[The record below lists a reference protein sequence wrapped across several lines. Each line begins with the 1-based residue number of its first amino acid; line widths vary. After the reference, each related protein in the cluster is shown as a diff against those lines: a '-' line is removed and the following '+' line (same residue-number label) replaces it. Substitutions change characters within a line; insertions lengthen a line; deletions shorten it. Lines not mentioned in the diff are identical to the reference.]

1 MWIVLLPVAA
11 KVADLVTRRL
21 TMQPGDPFRLDMN
34 RVGLVMHEKYA
45 CKRVEFKQSETE
57 FIINYVSRTIKAI
70 SYSDISDANKEEE
83 YSLYQTEWHQYLTDK
98 LLNSETNLSFEMLEL
113 LSLLQLVNIIPNMS
127 TLNITLNKMK
137 QMSRG

>member
-1 MWIVLLPVAA
+1 
-11 KVADLVTRRL
+11 
-21 TMQPGDPFRLDMN
+21 
-34 RVGLVMHEKYA
+34 MHEKYA

-137 QMSRG
+137 QMSRGYFFKTFRWYHLKHLFELKLTCLYEGKLKEDDKK